1 MDEKLKTLAACPD
14 SNSNSIIYYLYAFE
28 QADWTFIAS
37 TLLFWKWGC
46 TEDDSPHTN
55 DQHMHKKML
64 GITSHQKSA
73 NQKNIVRSNCNTH
86 QDDYY
91 ERKKEK
97 NTGYRDQNTEKVEPL
112 HTVGVS
118 FK

>member
-1 MDEKLKTLAACPD
+1 MPLNKLTELSSPPLSYSENAGVLKTTLH
-14 SNSNSIIYYLYAFE
+14 I
-28 QADWTFIAS
+28 QTTS
-37 TLLFWKWGC
+37 TC
-46 TEDDSPHTN
+46 TKRCSVSLVIRKV
-55 DQHMHKKML
+55 QIK
-64 GITSHQKSA
+64 
-73 NQKNIVRSNCNTH
+73 KNIVRSNCNTH

>member
-1 MDEKLKTLAACPD
+1 MPLSKLAKLSSSPLSYSENGGVLKRTLHIQMTSKCTKRCLVSDEKCK
-14 SNSNSIIYYLYAFE
+14 S
-28 QADWTFIAS
+28 
-37 TLLFWKWGC
+37 
-46 TEDDSPHTN
+46 
-55 DQHMHKKML
+55 KKHSEIQL
-64 GITSHQKSA
+64 H
-73 NQKNIVRSNCNTH
+73 TH